1 METYSVTFVQEKQ
14 FFLGNPTVKVIVDD
28 KMLCELII
36 KSGDSAKVEIP
47 YGKHHITL
55 TGCGK
60 RIDSEI
66 FVKESGTIQLRWNR
80 TWGKPEIADIGNF
93 DPIKNIAETVDV
105 NDDAKVSVIYNGG
118 GQDFIV
124 IQKIREVA
132 GVDLKE
138 AKKMYS
144 RIPCVVK
151 SDISKRE
158 AAVIKTKFEQIGVSV
173 IVDEDGS
180 QITVSQ
186 DKNLPID
193 IAFGLTKAV
202 NNYLWINENKKTAG
216 VPKTN
221 FIGAITG
228 INAFKFEDIL
238 DFELIQDGS
247 SIINKGG
254 LGRAAVGGLLFGGS
268 GAVVGTLTGSRKQ
281 TQTCIELRVKITIN
295 NAANPVVFIDFIK
308 GTSIDKDTQMYR
320 QLAECAEA
328 VMSLLQVI
336 TNTKSTDQE
345 SFRQEQTPPV
355 SNADEIRKFKALLD
369 DGIITQEEFDAKK
382 RQLLGL

>member
-1 METYSVTFVQEKQ
+1 M
-14 FFLGNPTVKVIVDD
+14 
-28 KMLCELII
+28 
-36 KSGDSAKVEIP
+36 
-47 YGKHHITL
+47 
-55 TGCGK
+55 
-60 RIDSEI
+60 
-66 FVKESGTIQLRWNR
+66 RWNR